1 MAYIANIDDK
11 KFVVDVEKQKRGF
24 KVSLDGKSVGAEI
37 VDQGNIRGFPAHL
50 CMVVENTP
58 YDIVVENENAITVNG
73 ESFRVRVEDEKLQKL
88 GQLRREVAHAGEM
101 DITVPMPGLVVN
113 VEVKEGDKVT
123 AHQGLVVVEAMKMQN
138 EIKAP
143 KDGVVKKVNVK
154 NGMTVNGGDTLLVI
168 E

>member
-11 KFVVDVEKQKRGF
+11 KFVVQVEEQGRGF
-24 KVSLDGKSVGAEI
+24 KVSLDGKSVEAEI
-37 VDQGNIRGFPAHL
+37 VDQVGIRKLPAHL

-58 YDIVVENENAITVNG
+58 YDIVIESESAITVNG
-73 ESFRVRVEDEKLQKL
+73 ESFRVLVEDEKLQKL

-101 DITVPMPGLVVN
+101 TITVPMPGLVVN

-143 KDGVVKKVNVK
+143 KDGVVKKVMVK